1 MTRLSRSPVCRSN
14 PKKRV
19 AEEVAAEELAG
30 DDSMSSTLSKNQRKK
45 LAKKAKTDA
54 VPVAVAAPVATPV
67 AAVKAEKKTPTPV
80 ENKIEKKVE
89 KKANAPRTLD
99 GGLIVTDSTVGDGA
113 VAKNGKKI
121 GMRYIGKL
129 DNGKIFDSNTKGSPV
144 SLLSLPLPF
153 AGC

>member
-1 MTRLSRSPVCRSN
+1 
-14 PKKRV
+14 
-19 AEEVAAEELAG
+19 
-30 DDSMSSTLSKNQRKK
+30 MSSTLSKNQRKK

-54 VPVAVAAPVATPV
+54 APAAATAPVVAAPVA
-67 AAVKAEKKTPTPV
+67 AKAEKKAAAAAPV

-99 GGLIVTDSTVGDGA
+99 GGLIVTDSKVGDGA

-144 SLLSLPLPF
+144 SLVAPRTSLLLADSF
-153 AGC
+153 ILAFVHSRSR